1 MSEKE
6 EWVTLNDSELKIAQL
21 RYEHSLEVAE
31 LKAGFDARSLIVGAQ
46 TLQLDALNKT
56 IALQLDTIK
65 LQNDVIAQRDE
76 VIAKLKEKVDACI
89 EGFEGSVDGFWESP
103 LAAELK
109 RIDAEI
115 KELK

>member
-6 EWVTLNDSELKIAQL
+6 EWVMLSDSELKIAQL

-31 LKAGFDARSLIVGAQ
+31 LEQIIQDSNQMHF
-46 TLQLDALNKT
+46 NKIKERERT

-65 LQNDVIAQRDE
+65 LQNDVIAQRDA

-109 RIDAEI
+109 RIDTEI